1 MASPKKDV
9 ISFISSTS
17 LNVLACQKTRYI
29 LKSVHWIKIPSFI
42 FLDFRL
48 SIKQNWY
55 EKSADEGAS
64 KNDLVPSF
72 KLHRYLRKR
81 SKSSQSVKAGWIK
94 FNLLETIESIK
105 LAYRREQ

>member
-64 KNDLVPSF
+64 K
-72 KLHRYLRKR
+72 
-81 SKSSQSVKAGWIK
+81 QEW
-94 FNLLETIESIK
+94 FNS
-105 LAYRREQ
+105 